1 MAAGLAW
8 WLLRER
14 FQVRT
19 VIAAV
24 FSLIGVIIVVA
35 GGLGTGSIAGDT
47 IALVMTLSNALYMV
61 LIRAFRDSPVVLA
74 GGVSALQLFIVGWFV
89 VDPLAV
95 SGQDV
100 VFLSAFGIAF
110 AVAVVLWTEG
120 TRMIPAAQSG
130 LLGSAE
136 TPFAI
141 LLAWLLLAEL
151 PPLASFAGG
160 GIVLAAVFAHAAVD
174 FARNQS
180 IRRED

>member
-47 IALVMTLSNALYMV
+47 IALVMTLGNALYMV

-74 GGVSALQLFIVGWFV
+74 GGVSALQLFIVG
-89 VDPLAV
+89 
-95 SGQDV
+95 
-100 VFLSAFGIAF
+100 
-110 AVAVVLWTEG
+110 
-120 TRMIPAAQSG
+120 
-130 LLGSAE
+130 
-136 TPFAI
+136 
-141 LLAWLLLAEL
+141 
-151 PPLASFAGG
+151 
-160 GIVLAAVFAHAAVD
+160 
-174 FARNQS
+174 
-180 IRRED
+180 